1 MASQILLIPDKITNA
16 TSLAAYLRT
25 SIPNFFLAD
34 DLDHCLDQIKS
45 GHYDILIVNPA
56 AVHDFYD
63 TFKMA
68 KIFNP
73 NLELILCTTSDQLDI
88 VENQFA
94 DQPFSYHP
102 LPVSERAVEVAI
114 CQAAE
119 KIALKKD
126 NRRYFEELLEVNT
139 GKALLNQL
147 FDEVPCYISVQDRD
161 LRITKANRRF
171 KTHFGENIGEFCYEI
186 YKDRTSPC
194 EACPVVE
201 TFKDGKSHRTEET
214 VISKSGKKY
223 NVLTLTAP
231 ITNDRGL
238 ITRVM
243 ELSVNITQI
252 RKFQD
257 HMASLG
263 LMLGSMFHGVKGTL
277 TALDGGLYQLES
289 GITQG
294 DPDKIHTAYS
304 QITAMVDKIKKMV
317 VEILDY
323 AKSRELNYETVAA
336 ADFVKSVEE
345 TCRPVADK
353 AGVALA
359 VNLENNLGDIEI
371 DSGWLEAALVNFLE
385 NAVEAC
391 VEDQGKSV
399 HRVEFKTSRP
409 VDDQICFTVADNGIG
424 MNQEAKDK
432 LFSLFFTSKGP
443 KGTGMGMFIANRVIR
458 YHGGRVTLMSTPG
471 KGTVFDIILPVQKP
485 ENTGQQIL
493 TLTDF
498 QADQPS

>member
-1 MASQILLIPDKITNA
+1 MASQILLIPDEIHNA
-16 TSLAAYLRT
+16 SNLAAYLRT
-25 SIPNFFLAD
+25 SIPNFSLSKD
-34 DLDHCLDQIKS
+34 QDLSVNQIKS
-45 GHYDILIVNPA
+45 GLYDILIVNPI
-56 AVHDFYD
+56 AVHDFFD
-63 TFKMA
+63 TFKTA
-68 KIFNP
+68 KILNP
-73 NLELILCTTSDQLDI
+73 NLELILCSTSDQLDLI
-88 VENQFA
+88 ENRFA

-102 LPVSERAVEVAI
+102 LPVNERSIEVSI

-119 KIALKKD
+119 KIALKHD
-126 NRRYFEELLEVNT
+126 NRRYFEELIEVNT

-147 FDEVPCYISVQDRD
+147 FDEVPCYISVQDKD

-171 KTHFGENIGEFCYEI
+171 KTHFGENIGEFCYEV

-214 VISKSGKKY
+214 VISKTGKKY

-231 ITNDRGL
+231 ITNDRGV

-252 RKFQD
+252 RQFQD

-277 TALDGGLYQLES
+277 TALDGGLYQLET
-289 GITQG
+289 GIAQ
-294 DPDKIHTAYS
+294 DDSSKVSLAHD
-304 QITAMVDKIKKMV
+304 QIKSMVDKIKKMV

-323 AKSRELNYETVAA
+323 AKSRELNYEAIQTRN
-336 ADFVKSVEE
+336 FVEGVEQ

-353 AGVALA
+353 AGVELT
-359 VNLENNLGDIEI
+359 VVMEENLGQLEVDA
-371 DSGWLEAALVNFLE
+371 GWLEAALVNFLE

-391 VEDQGKSV
+391 VADDCKAS
-399 HRVEFKTSRP
+399 HKVEFKISRP
-409 VDDQICFTVADNGIG
+409 MTDQICFTVADNGTG
-424 MNQEAKDK
+424 MDHEVKDK

-458 YHGGRVTLMSTPG
+458 YHGGRVSFMSTPG
-471 KGTVFDIILPVQKP
+471 KGTVFDILLPIQKP
-485 ENTGQQIL
+485 GSVDGPIL

-498 QADQPS
+498 QADQP